1 MSAIK
6 FLDPKNDYAFKRVF
20 GTEKNKEILVHFLNA
35 ALSIPDKIQSVT
47 FLKPLQDPEA
57 RAKKQSIVD
66 VLCKDEKGV
75 QYIVE
80 MQVARSEHFVKRA
93 QFYAAKAY
101 TNQLDSGDNYGELR
115 QVIFLAITDFV
126 MFPDKP
132 EFKSDHVILDRES
145 FANDLKD
152 FSFTFL
158 ELPKFNK
165 GIDELN
171 DQMDRWMYFF
181 KHASHTNPSQLEQ
194 LISENQ
200 MIDRAYQALDQF
212 YWSKEDLAFYE
223 SELKSERDAKAI
235 LKGAI
240 NTGITIGL
248 EKGREEGLE
257 KGRTEGRAEG
267 REEGRVEGRAE
278 SKRDVAS
285 QLFSLGVDLK
295 TVASATGL
303 PREELEDLLE
313 QIEKFVTQK

>member
-6 FLDPKNDYAFKRVF
+6 FLDPKNDYAFKRIF

-35 ALSIPDKIQSVT
+35 VLSIPDKIETVT

-66 VLCKDEKGV
+66 VLCKDEMGV

-80 MQVARSEHFVKRA
+80 MQVARSESFVKRA

-101 TNQLDSGDNYGELR
+101 TNQLDSGDNYGELK

-165 GIDELN
+165 EIDDLK
-171 DQMDRWMYFF
+171 DQIDRWMYFF

-194 LISENQ
+194 LISEDL

-212 YWSKEDLAFYE
+212 YWTKDELAFYE
-223 SELKSERDAKAI
+223 SELKSERDGRAL
-235 LKGAI
+235 LKGAH
-240 NTGITIGL
+240 NIGL
-248 EKGREEGLE
+248 EEGLVIGRTE
-257 KGRTEGRAEG
+257 GRTEGRAE
-267 REEGRVEGRAE
+267 
-278 SKRDVAS
+278 SKKEVARN
-285 QLFSLGVDLK
+285 LFSLGVELK

-303 PREELEDLLE
+303 PKEELEDLLD
-313 QIEKFVTQK
+313 QIENTMTEKL